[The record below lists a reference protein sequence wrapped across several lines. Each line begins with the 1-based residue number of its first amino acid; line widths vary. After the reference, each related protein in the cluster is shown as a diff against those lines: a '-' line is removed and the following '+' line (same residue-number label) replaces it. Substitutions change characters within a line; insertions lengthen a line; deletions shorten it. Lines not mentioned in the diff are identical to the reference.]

1 MVVLDSEDDG
11 AEGLKDLVTV
21 GIAEW
26 GWWKW
31 YNRVMDA
38 ESQI

>member
-1 MVVLDSEDDG
+1 MVSDSEDDG
-11 AEGLKDLVTV
+11 MDLVMVGTV
-21 GIAEW
+21 EW

-38 ESQI
+38 ESRI